1 MSSGDELDMDTGRL
15 AGRGRK
21 GRGLR
26 PRQRHVLRIKDG
38 RQEVSQRQMEGWGA
52 GGGECMSTLRP
63 GAKHETP
70 GVTWEIRI

>member
-1 MSSGDELDMDTGRL
+1 MSSGDELDMETAGRL

-38 RQEVSQRQMEGWGA
+38 RQEVSQRQMEGG
-52 GGGECMSTLRP
+52 GGGESMSTLRP

>member
-1 MSSGDELDMDTGRL
+1 MSSGDELDTETTGRL

-38 RQEVSQRQMEGWGA
+38 RQEVSQRQMEGWRA
-52 GGGECMSTLRP
+52 GGRGEHVNTEAGRQARDTGSNL
-63 GAKHETP
+63 GN
-70 GVTWEIRI
+70 